1 MTFRPRGRP
10 GKGRPGVSAGTA
22 STASPQVG
30 LFLFAGFDMQLAPSG
45 TTSTEQPDPGA
56 AIPSTVSPTV
66 APAAAPRS
74 PEEAAQQ
81 AGLLNGEGAPTGDE
95 LGALHGALRLPIHV
109 NARGLSLGVLATVAF
124 VFGLQWAKNFFVPL
138 LLGIFIAYTLSPV
151 VRWLER
157 WHVKRAIGATLV
169 TAAILAGMALT
180 FQRVQGEFFNIID
193 ELPALTHKVT
203 KLITEAADGQP
214 STIQQVQAA
223 AAEIEQAAANAGSDG
238 RRAVPQRRP
247 APSSAPGASNFRVM
261 DWLLAGSV
269 GLASFLSQA
278 TMVIFLVFFL
288 LLAGDTFKRKLVKL
302 TGPSLTRKKVTVH
315 ILEDINTSIQS
326 YMFMLLVT
334 NSLLALL
341 MWGALR
347 MIGLENAGAWAIF
360 AGVVHVMPYFGPLL
374 ITSATGLV
382 AFLQFE
388 SLRMVILVA
397 GASLAIATLVG
408 MVVTTWMTGKIAKMN
423 PAAVFVSLLFWGW
436 LWGMW
441 GLLLGVPMVVVVK
454 VVAERVEG
462 MEVVAELLGE

>member
-1 MTFRPRGRP
+1 
-10 GKGRPGVSAGTA
+10 
-22 STASPQVG
+22 
-30 LFLFAGFDMQLAPSG
+30 MQLAQSG
-45 TTSTEQPDPGA
+45 PATSEASNPVTP
-56 AIPSTVSPTV
+56 V
-66 APAAAPRS
+66 AAAS
-74 PEEAAQQ
+74 ADVEQAARE
-81 AGLLNGEGAPTGDE
+81 AGLLNTGGAPTGEE
-95 LGALHGALRLPIHV
+95 LGAAHGNLRLPIHV
-109 NARGLSLGVLATVAF
+109 QARGLTLGVIATVAF

-157 WHVKRAIGATLV
+157 WHIRRAIGATLV
-169 TAAILAGMALT
+169 TGLILVGMALT
-180 FQRVQGEFFNIID
+180 MQRVQGEVLNIVD
-193 ELPALTHKVT
+193 ELPTLTHKVT
-203 KLITEAADGQP
+203 RILTDGSDGP

-223 AAEIEQAAANAGSDG
+223 AAELEQAAANAASAK
-238 RRAVPQRRP
+238 RNAPPKRA
-247 APSSAPGASNFRVM
+247 SAPAVAQTPGGSNFRIM

-269 GLASFLSQA
+269 GLASFVSQA
-278 TMVIFLVFFL
+278 TMVVFLVFFL

-302 TGPSLTRKKVTVH
+302 TGPSLTQKKVTVH
-315 ILEDINTSIQS
+315 ILEDINTSIQN

-334 NSLLALL
+334 NVLLALL
-341 MWGALR
+341 MWVALR
-347 MIGLENAGAWAIF
+347 LIGLENAGAWAIF
-360 AGVVHVMPYFGPLL
+360 AGVAHVMPYFGPLL

-388 SLRMVILVA
+388 SLQMVILVA

-441 GLLLGVPMVVVVK
+441 GLLLGVPVVVVIK

-462 MEVVAELLGE
+462 MEVIAELLGE

>member
-1 MTFRPRGRP
+1 
-10 GKGRPGVSAGTA
+10 
-22 STASPQVG
+22 
-30 LFLFAGFDMQLAPSG
+30 MQLAKPGPVSAAA
-45 TTSTEQPDPGA
+45 TEPADPA
-56 AIPSTVSPTV
+56 P
-66 APAAAPRS
+66 PAAE
-74 PEEAAQQ
+74 PEPEAAART
-81 AGLLNGEGAPTGDE
+81 AGLLSPAGAPTGEE
-95 LGALHGALRLPIHV
+95 LGAQHGGLRLPMHV
-109 NARGLSLGVLATVAF
+109 NARGLSLGIIATVAF
-124 VFGLQWAKNFFVPL
+124 VFALQWAKNFFVPL

-157 WHVKRAIGATLV
+157 WHIKRAIGATLV
-169 TAAILAGMALT
+169 TGLILAGMALT
-180 FQRVQGEFFNIID
+180 VQRVQGEFFNIVD

-203 KLITEAADGQP
+203 KLITQASDGSP
-214 STIQQVQAA
+214 STIQQMQAA
-223 AAEIEQAAANAGSDG
+223 AAEIEQAAANAGADARRAAAQ
-238 RRAVPQRRP
+238 RRAVAAAAQQ
-247 APSSAPGASNFRVM
+247 AASAGSTNFRIM

-269 GLASFLSQA
+269 GLASFISQA

-302 TGPSLTRKKVTVH
+302 TGPSLTQKKVTVH
-315 ILEDINTSIQS
+315 ILEDINTSIQN

-334 NSLLALL
+334 NVLLALL
-341 MWGALR
+341 MWATLR
-347 MIGLENAGAWAIF
+347 LIGLENAGAWAIF
-360 AGVVHVMPYFGPLL
+360 AGVAHVMPYFGPLL
-374 ITSATGLV
+374 ITTATGLV

-441 GLLLGVPMVVVVK
+441 GLLLGVPVVVVIK

>member
-1 MTFRPRGRP
+1 
-10 GKGRPGVSAGTA
+10 
-22 STASPQVG
+22 
-30 LFLFAGFDMQLAPSG
+30 MQLAKSG
-45 TTSTEQPDPGA
+45 PATPEAIEPIVTTAAEADTEQA
-56 AIPSTVSPTV
+56 A
-66 APAAAPRS
+66 RD
-74 PEEAAQQ
+74 
-81 AGLLNGEGAPTGDE
+81 AGLVNNAGAPTGEE
-95 LGALHGALRLPIHV
+95 LGAEHGDLRLPVHV
-109 NARGLSLGVLATVAF
+109 NARGVTLGVIATVAF
-124 VFGLQWAKNFFVPL
+124 IFGLQWAKNFFVPL

-157 WHVKRAIGATLV
+157 WHIRRAIGATLV
-169 TAAILAGMALT
+169 TGLILVGMALT
-180 FQRVQGEFFNIID
+180 AHRVQGEFLNIVD
-193 ELPALTHKVT
+193 ELPNLTHKVT
-203 KLITEAADGQP
+203 RMLMDASDGP

-223 AAEIEQAAANAGSDG
+223 AAEIEQAAANAGAAKRAAAA
-238 RRAVPQRRP
+238 RRAP
-247 APSSAPGASNFRVM
+247 APASAQTPGASNFRVM

-269 GLASFLSQA
+269 GLASFISQA
-278 TMVIFLVFFL
+278 TMVVFLVFFL

-302 TGPSLTRKKVTVH
+302 TGPSLTQKKVTVH
-315 ILEDINTSIQS
+315 ILEDINTSIQN

-334 NSLLALL
+334 NVLLALL
-341 MWGALR
+341 MWIALR
-347 MIGLENAGAWAIF
+347 FIGLENAGAWAIF
-360 AGVVHVMPYFGPLL
+360 AGVAHVMPYFGPLL

-441 GLLLGVPMVVVVK
+441 GLLLGVPVVVVIK

-462 MEVVAELLGE
+462 MEIIAELLGE

>member
-1 MTFRPRGRP
+1 L
-10 GKGRPGVSAGTA
+10 A
-22 STASPQVG
+22 
-30 LFLFAGFDMQLAPSG
+30 FLFAGFDMQFAPSG
-45 TTSTEQPDPGA
+45 TTATAQADSGA
-56 AIPSTVSPTV
+56 AVSSPVSPV
-66 APAAAPRS
+66 APPADPRS
-74 PEEAAQQ
+74 PEDAARE
-81 AGLLNGEGAPTGDE
+81 AGLLNEEGAPTGDE
-95 LGALHGALRLPIHV
+95 LGALHGGLRLPVHV

-124 VFGLQWAKNFFVPL
+124 VFALQWAKNFFVPL
-138 LLGIFIAYTLSPV
+138 LIGIFIAYTLSPV

-193 ELPALTHKVT
+193 ELPSLTHKVT
-203 KLITEAADGQP
+203 KLLTEATDGQP

-223 AAEIEQAAANAGSDG
+223 AAEIEQAASNAGSDA
-238 RRAVPQRRP
+238 RRALQRKP
-247 APSSAPGASNFRVM
+247 APSNAPGASNFRVM

-278 TMVIFLVFFL
+278 TMVVFLVFFL

-334 NSLLALL
+334 NALLALL

-347 MIGLENAGAWAIF
+347 LIGLENAGAWAIF
-360 AGVVHVMPYFGPLL
+360 AGVVHIMPYFGPLL

-397 GASLAIATLVG
+397 GASLGIATLVG